1 MRTIILLILTISIFS
16 CSITTKND
24 IGIVEETKNTIN
36 DYGDTL
42 EGSIKDAKNVRDLY
56 NQKGDDLNTNI
67 ETSTR

>member
-24 IGIVEETKNTIN
+24 IWIVEETKNTIN

-42 EGSIKDAKNVRDLY
+42 EWSIKDAKNVRDLY